1 VRNRSLPVITILFYG
16 AAVCGPAVAAAHC
29 ERPAEAA
36 AVQAAALQQEMA
48 VAALMCNNVPGY
60 NYFVITHRPD
70 LLAAD
75 KALKDFFE
83 RANPGH
89 GFDDYNSYK
98 TDRANTAS
106 LRSHT
111 DGGFCYKANAN
122 FRVATGRT
130 LEETL
135 AVAPF
140 PAETGL
146 DGCEQ
151 AVRPSAPV
159 TYQPAPPAPPKKR
172 SRKRTLLGK
181 LVDAISP

>member
-1 VRNRSLPVITILFYG
+1 MLVVVMGLAGQAL
-16 AAVCGPAVAAAHC
+16 AAASC
-29 ERPAEAA
+29 ARPDEAA
-36 AVQAAALQQEMA
+36 AVQATALQQEMA

-60 NYFVITHRPD
+60 NYFVVTHRPD

-75 KALKDFFE
+75 KLLKDFFE
-83 RANPGH
+83 RARPGH
-89 GFDDYNSYK
+89 GFEDYNSYK
-98 TDRANTAS
+98 TDLANTAS

-122 FRVATGRT
+122 FRAATGRT

-135 AVAPF
+135 AAAPF

-146 DGCEQ
+146 EGCGR
-151 AVRPSAPV
+151 AIRPSYPA
-159 TYQPAPPAPPKKR
+159 TYQPAPPEPPKKK
-172 SRKRTLLGK
+172 SRKRTLLGR